1 MMEEGFFVMSRMCAA
16 SFVSNTQ
23 YPNFRPIA
31 TPNFNYFQKVIICGQ
46 DFIFVLRSRF

>member
-1 MMEEGFFVMSRMCAA
+1 MCAA

-23 YPNFRPIA
+23 YPNFLQIA
-31 TPNFNYFQKVIICGQ
+31 TPNRNYFQKVIICGQ

>member
-1 MMEEGFFVMSRMCAA
+1 MCVAA

-23 YPNFRPIA
+23 YPNFLQIA
-31 TPNFNYFQKVIICGQ
+31 TPNRNYFQKVIICGQ